1 MATPKLALPELVE
14 SQAQKFVTVN
24 DALRI
29 LDALL
34 QAGVTDRDLTDPPG
48 NPANGSVYIPAATA
62 TGAWAGQEGK
72 LAQWYASAWYF
83 LTPAEGWTVWV
94 IDEQVRLTYQG
105 GNWARTTSKPT
116 FPTQAKTADYTA
128 TSTDAGTVLLVD
140 TSAGS
145 ITITLPAA
153 ATAGNGFAIGV
164 LKSTLDSN
172 IVTIAPATNETVDF
186 EAEQLLTVQGE
197 GTLIV
202 SDGANNWVGVGGGG
216 SGSGNAQKMEILLD
230 ENYGLLMSDDFNVL
244 ETL

>member
-1 MATPKLALPELVE
+1 MTTPRISMPEILS
-14 SQAQKFVTVN
+14 SQAQKEVSHN

-29 LDALL
+29 IDALL
-34 QAGVTDRDLTDPPG
+34 QAGVTDRDLTGPPG
-48 NPANGSVYIPAATA
+48 SPANGAVYIPASVA
-62 TGAWAGQEGK
+62 TGSWAGQEGK

-116 FPTQAKTADYTA
+116 FPTQAKTADYTV

-145 ITITLPAA
+145 VTITLPAA
-153 ATAGNGFAIGV
+153 ATAGNGFAIGI
-164 LKSTLDSN
+164 LKSTPDSN
-172 IVTIAPATNETVDF
+172 IVTIAPAAGETVDF
-186 EAEQLLTVQGE
+186 EADQLLTEQGA

-216 SGSGNAQKMEILLD
+216 SGSGGAQSTEILLD
-230 ENYGLLMSDDFNVL
+230 ENYGLLVSDDFNVL
-244 ETL
+244 EA

>member
-1 MATPKLALPELVE
+1 MTTPRISMPEILS
-14 SQAQKFVTVN
+14 SQAQKEVAHN

-29 LDALL
+29 IDALL
-34 QAGVTDRDLTDPPG
+34 QAGVTDRDLTAPPG
-48 NPANGSVYIPAATA
+48 SPANGTVYIPAATA

-72 LAQWYASAWYF
+72 LAQWYASAWHF
-83 LTPAEGWTVWV
+83 LTPAEGWVVWV
-94 IDEQVRLTYQG
+94 IDEQTRLTYQG
-105 GNWARTTSKPT
+105 GNWTQTTAKPA
-116 FPTQAKTADYTA
+116 FPTQAKPADYTV

-145 ITITLPAA
+145 VIITLPAA
-153 ATAGNGFAIGV
+153 ATAGNGFALGV

-172 IVTIAPATNETVDF
+172 IVTIAPAAGETVDF

-202 SDGANNWVGVGGGG
+202 SDGGANWVGVGGGG
-216 SGSGNAQKMEILLD
+216 SGSGEAQSREILLD